1 MSKLFGTDGVR
12 GVAGTP
18 PLDPVTVTRLG
29 AALVRVL
36 PHRGAGRVLVGRDT
50 RESGDWIE
58 QALARGVASQGA
70 QLVSTGIVPTP
81 AVAYLT
87 GSRDFDA
94 GLVISASHNP
104 FQDNGIK
111 IFSGHGQKFAEAQ
124 ERDIEVLVADP
135 EFRVDLD
142 TPAAVT
148 REDLVDAY
156 LDHARAM
163 LPSPGALLGARVG
176 LDCANGATA
185 TVAPRLFRALG
196 FDVAVIGA
204 EPDGRNINLDCGS
217 THPEGLSA
225 LVRKE
230 KLRFGVAF
238 DGDGDRAILIDA
250 DGRIVDGD
258 AVLYLCARHMRAGG
272 RLKGDTIVATVMS
285 NIGLEIAL
293 REAGIGMLRCPVGD
307 KYVMEELVRR
317 DLALGG
323 EQSGHVIFSEHLF
336 TGDGIVTALAV
347 VRAMVESGRE
357 LSALAGEL
365 VTYPQVLVNVRV
377 KEKRA
382 LDSVPAVKAVT
393 DAVET
398 RLTGAGRLLIRYS
411 GTEPLLRIMIEGK
424 DQREIQGWAD
434 EIASAV
440 RTHLTLNVPRRCRH
454 GPSQRQRQQG
464 RHAAQL
470 ARWAPAQRRRRRAH
484 DRRGRGSR
492 HHRAPAC
499 RRATHHDP
507 RRARRRGC
515 VEAVARARRVQHR
528 GRHPDRP
535 DGAGARSPARPVHA
549 GPGPRRR
556 GDEPGRVAHRHA
568 DPDPARDHRRP
579 ARRWHPGQR
588 LHRPGSGRCPVG
600 RRARRRPRRAVHGA
614 LRQGIRGRSRGCR
627 SGHAGLH
634 RRRRDGAPARA
645 GGQRRA

>member
-70 QLVSTGIVPTP
+70 QLVSTGVVPTP

-124 ERDIEVLVADP
+124 ERDIEALVADAA
-135 EFRVDLD
+135 FLVDLD

-163 LPSPGALLGARVG
+163 LPSPGALRGARIG
-176 LDCANGATA
+176 LDCANGATS

-196 FDVAVIGA
+196 FDVVLIGA
-204 EPDGRNINLDCGS
+204 EPDGRNINLECGS
-217 THPEGLSA
+217 THPERLSA
-225 LVRKE
+225 LVRQE

-258 AVLYLCARHMRAGG
+258 AVLYLCARHMRGGG
-272 RLKGDTIVATVMS
+272 RLKGDAIVATVMS

-293 REAGIGMLRCPVGD
+293 RDAGIGMLRCPVGD

-317 DLALGG
+317 GLALGG
-323 EQSGHVIFSEHLF
+323 E
-336 TGDGIVTALAV
+336 
-347 VRAMVESGRE
+347 
-357 LSALAGEL
+357 
-365 VTYPQVLVNVRV
+365 
-377 KEKRA
+377 
-382 LDSVPAVKAVT
+382 
-393 DAVET
+393 
-398 RLTGAGRLLIRYS
+398 
-411 GTEPLLRIMIEGK
+411 
-424 DQREIQGWAD
+424 
-434 EIASAV
+434 
-440 RTHLTLNVPRRCRH
+440 
-454 GPSQRQRQQG
+454 
-464 RHAAQL
+464 
-470 ARWAPAQRRRRRAH
+470 
-484 DRRGRGSR
+484 
-492 HHRAPAC
+492 
-499 RRATHHDP
+499 
-507 RRARRRGC
+507 
-515 VEAVARARRVQHR
+515 
-528 GRHPDRP
+528 
-535 DGAGARSPARPVHA
+535 
-549 GPGPRRR
+549 
-556 GDEPGRVAHRHA
+556 
-568 DPDPARDHRRP
+568 
-579 ARRWHPGQR
+579 
-588 LHRPGSGRCPVG
+588 
-600 RRARRRPRRAVHGA
+600 
-614 LRQGIRGRSRGCR
+614 
-627 SGHAGLH
+627 
-634 RRRRDGAPARA
+634 
-645 GGQRRA
+645 

>member
-135 EFRVDLD
+135 AFLVDLD

-156 LDHARAM
+156 LEHARAM
-163 LPSPGALLGARVG
+163 LPSPGALRGARIG
-176 LDCANGATA
+176 LDCANGATSA
-185 TVAPRLFRALG
+185 VAPRLFRALG
-196 FDVAVIGA
+196 FEVALIGA
-204 EPDGRNINLDCGS
+204 EPDGRNINLECGS
-217 THPEGLSA
+217 THPECLSA
-225 LVRKE
+225 LVKQER
-230 KLRFGVAF
+230 LRFGVAF

-258 AVLYLCARHMRAGG
+258 AVLYLCARHMQAGG
-272 RLKGDTIVATVMS
+272 RLKGNAIVATVMS

-347 VRAMVESGRE
+347 VRAMVDSGRE
-357 LSALAGEL
+357 LSALASEL

-382 LDSVPAVKAVT
+382 LDSVPAVKAIT

-440 RTHLTLNVPRRCRH
+440 KTHL
-454 GPSQRQRQQG
+454 
-464 RHAAQL
+464 A
-470 ARWAPAQRRRRRAH
+470 
-484 DRRGRGSR
+484 
-492 HHRAPAC
+492 
-499 RRATHHDP
+499 
-507 RRARRRGC
+507 
-515 VEAVARARRVQHR
+515 
-528 GRHPDRP
+528 
-535 DGAGARSPARPVHA
+535 
-549 GPGPRRR
+549 
-556 GDEPGRVAHRHA
+556 
-568 DPDPARDHRRP
+568 
-579 ARRWHPGQR
+579 
-588 LHRPGSGRCPVG
+588 
-600 RRARRRPRRAVHGA
+600 
-614 LRQGIRGRSRGCR
+614 
-627 SGHAGLH
+627 
-634 RRRRDGAPARA
+634 
-645 GGQRRA
+645 

>member
-12 GVAGTP
+12 GVAGTS

-135 EFRVDLD
+135 AFLVDPEA
-142 TPAAVT
+142 PAAVT

-163 LPSPGALLGARVG
+163 LPSPGPLRGARIG

-196 FDVAVIGA
+196 FEVVAIGV
-204 EPDGRNINLDCGS
+204 EPDGRNINLECGS
-217 THPEGLSA
+217 THPECLSE
-225 LVRKE
+225 VVKKE

-250 DGRIVDGD
+250 DGRVVDGD
-258 AVLYLCARHMRAGG
+258 AVLYLCALHMRAGG
-272 RLKGDTIVATVMS
+272 RLKGNAIVATVMS

-347 VRAMVESGRE
+347 VRAMVDSGRE
-357 LSALAGEL
+357 LSSLAGEL

-377 KEKRA
+377 KERRA

-440 RTHLTLNVPRRCRH
+440 RTHL
-454 GPSQRQRQQG
+454 
-464 RHAAQL
+464 A
-470 ARWAPAQRRRRRAH
+470 
-484 DRRGRGSR
+484 
-492 HHRAPAC
+492 
-499 RRATHHDP
+499 
-507 RRARRRGC
+507 
-515 VEAVARARRVQHR
+515 
-528 GRHPDRP
+528 
-535 DGAGARSPARPVHA
+535 
-549 GPGPRRR
+549 
-556 GDEPGRVAHRHA
+556 
-568 DPDPARDHRRP
+568 
-579 ARRWHPGQR
+579 
-588 LHRPGSGRCPVG
+588 
-600 RRARRRPRRAVHGA
+600 
-614 LRQGIRGRSRGCR
+614 
-627 SGHAGLH
+627 
-634 RRRRDGAPARA
+634 
-645 GGQRRA
+645 

>member
-12 GVAGTP
+12 GVAGTS

-135 EFRVDLD
+135 AFLVDPEA
-142 TPAAVT
+142 PAAVT

-163 LPSPGALLGARVG
+163 LPSPGPLRGARIG

-196 FDVAVIGA
+196 FEVVAIGV
-204 EPDGRNINLDCGS
+204 EPDGRNINLECGS
-217 THPEGLSA
+217 THPECLSE
-225 LVRKE
+225 VVKKE

-250 DGRIVDGD
+250 DGRVVDGD
-258 AVLYLCARHMRAGG
+258 AVLYLCALHMRAGG
-272 RLKGDTIVATVMS
+272 RLKGNAIVATVMS

-347 VRAMVESGRE
+347 VRAMVDSGRE
-357 LSALAGEL
+357 LSSLAGEL

-377 KEKRA
+377 KERRA

-393 DAVET
+393 DAIET

-440 RTHLTLNVPRRCRH
+440 RTHL
-454 GPSQRQRQQG
+454 
-464 RHAAQL
+464 A
-470 ARWAPAQRRRRRAH
+470 
-484 DRRGRGSR
+484 
-492 HHRAPAC
+492 
-499 RRATHHDP
+499 
-507 RRARRRGC
+507 
-515 VEAVARARRVQHR
+515 
-528 GRHPDRP
+528 
-535 DGAGARSPARPVHA
+535 
-549 GPGPRRR
+549 
-556 GDEPGRVAHRHA
+556 
-568 DPDPARDHRRP
+568 
-579 ARRWHPGQR
+579 
-588 LHRPGSGRCPVG
+588 
-600 RRARRRPRRAVHGA
+600 
-614 LRQGIRGRSRGCR
+614 
-627 SGHAGLH
+627 
-634 RRRRDGAPARA
+634 
-645 GGQRRA
+645 

>member
-18 PLDPVTVTRLG
+18 PLDPATVTRLG
-29 AALVRVL
+29 AALIRVL

-70 QLVSTGIVPTP
+70 QLVTTGIVPTP

-135 EFRVDLD
+135 EFSVDLD

-156 LDHARAM
+156 LEHARAM
-163 LPSPGALLGARVG
+163 LPSPGALRGARIG

-196 FDVAVIGA
+196 FDVSVIGA
-204 EPDGRNINLDCGS
+204 EPDGRNINLECGS
-217 THPEGLSA
+217 THPDRLSA
-225 LVRKE
+225 LVKQQ

-258 AVLYLCARHMRAGG
+258 AVLYLCAKHMRAGG
-272 RLKGDTIVATVMS
+272 RLKGDAIVATVMS

-347 VRAMVESGRE
+347 VRAMVDSERE

-377 KEKRA
+377 KEKKA
-382 LDSVPAVKAVT
+382 LDSVPAIKAVT

-434 EIASAV
+434 EIATAV
-440 RTHLTLNVPRRCRH
+440 KTHL
-454 GPSQRQRQQG
+454 
-464 RHAAQL
+464 A
-470 ARWAPAQRRRRRAH
+470 
-484 DRRGRGSR
+484 
-492 HHRAPAC
+492 
-499 RRATHHDP
+499 
-507 RRARRRGC
+507 
-515 VEAVARARRVQHR
+515 
-528 GRHPDRP
+528 
-535 DGAGARSPARPVHA
+535 
-549 GPGPRRR
+549 
-556 GDEPGRVAHRHA
+556 
-568 DPDPARDHRRP
+568 
-579 ARRWHPGQR
+579 
-588 LHRPGSGRCPVG
+588 
-600 RRARRRPRRAVHGA
+600 
-614 LRQGIRGRSRGCR
+614 
-627 SGHAGLH
+627 
-634 RRRRDGAPARA
+634 
-645 GGQRRA
+645 

>member
-58 QALARGVASQGA
+58 LALARGVASQGA
-70 QLVSTGIVPTP
+70 QIVSTGIVPTP

-124 ERDIEVLVADP
+124 ERDIEALVADAA
-135 EFRVDLD
+135 FLVDLD

-163 LPSPGALLGARVG
+163 LPSPGALRGARIG
-176 LDCANGATA
+176 LDCANGATS

-196 FDVAVIGA
+196 FDVVLIGA
-204 EPDGRNINLDCGS
+204 EPDGRNINLECGS
-217 THPEGLSA
+217 THPERLSA
-225 LVRKE
+225 LVRQE

-272 RLKGDTIVATVMS
+272 RLKGDAIVATVMS

-293 REAGIGMLRCPVGD
+293 RDAGIGMLRCPVGD

-347 VRAMVESGRE
+347 VRAMVDSGRE

-382 LDSVPAVKAVT
+382 HDSVPAVKAIT

-440 RTHLTLNVPRRCRH
+440 RTHLT
-454 GPSQRQRQQG
+454 
-464 RHAAQL
+464 
-470 ARWAPAQRRRRRAH
+470 
-484 DRRGRGSR
+484 
-492 HHRAPAC
+492 
-499 RRATHHDP
+499 
-507 RRARRRGC
+507 
-515 VEAVARARRVQHR
+515 
-528 GRHPDRP
+528 
-535 DGAGARSPARPVHA
+535 
-549 GPGPRRR
+549 
-556 GDEPGRVAHRHA
+556 
-568 DPDPARDHRRP
+568 
-579 ARRWHPGQR
+579 
-588 LHRPGSGRCPVG
+588 
-600 RRARRRPRRAVHGA
+600 
-614 LRQGIRGRSRGCR
+614 
-627 SGHAGLH
+627 
-634 RRRRDGAPARA
+634 
-645 GGQRRA
+645 